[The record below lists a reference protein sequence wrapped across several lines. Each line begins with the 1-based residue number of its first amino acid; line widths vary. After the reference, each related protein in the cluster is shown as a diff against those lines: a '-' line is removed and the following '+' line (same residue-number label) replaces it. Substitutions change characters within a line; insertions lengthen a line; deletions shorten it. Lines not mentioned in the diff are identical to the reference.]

1 MAEVFPA
8 VAVTWRGALGCV
20 NAAADAGVA
29 AATNNRKTVD
39 GIRVIEAP
47 IIILRMAFIVSVRL
61 LIHKLGPIVSGSITS
76 ANHSLQ

>member
-1 MAEVFPA
+1 
-8 VAVTWRGALGCV
+8 
-20 NAAADAGVA
+20 
-29 AATNNRKTVD
+29 
-39 GIRVIEAP
+39 VIEAP